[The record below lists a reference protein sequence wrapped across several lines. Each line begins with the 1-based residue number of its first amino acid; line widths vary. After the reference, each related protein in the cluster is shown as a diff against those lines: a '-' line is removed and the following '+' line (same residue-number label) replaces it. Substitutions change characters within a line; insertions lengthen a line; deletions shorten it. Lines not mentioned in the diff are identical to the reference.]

1 MPFPAILAEAAQ
13 GLRAGPLHLSMF
25 VALPGAEM
33 VEHLAAG
40 PLDSVVLDMQHG
52 MWSDGT
58 VAAGI
63 GAAALAG
70 KPALVRLPVE
80 AGGLASRVA
89 DFGAAGVICPM
100 VEDAATAAAVALMRY
115 PPLGSRSWGP
125 RRGLSLTGLSASEY
139 LRQSNDLLIV
149 LAMIETRRGLERL
162 DEILATPGLDGVFVG
177 PSDLAISL
185 SGGVGLTFAEV
196 PEAAA
201 RVAGAAR
208 AAGRIAGIFAP
219 SLADARAARA
229 QGFGFIALGTE
240 TGLIAAAA
248 ADLVTAA
255 REG

>member
-1 MPFPAILAEAAQ
+1 MPFPAILSEAAQ
-13 GLRAGPLHLSMF
+13 GLRAGPVHLSMF

-100 VEDAATAAAVALMRY
+100 VEDAATAAAAVALMRY

-125 RRGLSLTGLSASEY
+125 RRGLSLTGLSAGEY
-139 LRQSNDLLIV
+139 LRRANELLIV
-149 LAMIETRRGLERL
+149 LAMIETRRGLGRCVVEHL
-162 DEILATPGLDGVFVG
+162 GVPVG
-177 PSDLAISL
+177 GGPVLGPAAA
-185 SGGVGLTFAEV
+185 GGVEPATLLAHEATAFGGRPAEADVRRRVGGEAVDDERVRAPCRGGCGCGAGLVGCHE
-196 PEAAA
+196 
-201 RVAGAAR
+201 
-208 AAGRIAGIFAP
+208 
-219 SLADARAARA
+219 
-229 QGFGFIALGTE
+229 
-240 TGLIAAAA
+240 
-248 ADLVTAA
+248 DLPA
-255 REG
+255 